1 MSGDP
6 VIDSMPPISMSTF
19 GEQAGLSPS
28 TLWRFRQKGWLQ
40 TINIS
45 GRQYIS
51 RAAIADFNR
60 RAESGEFS
68 GEVQKPN
75 KSKS

>member
-1 MSGDP
+1 M
-6 VIDSMPPISMSTF
+6 TAF
-19 GEQAGLSPS
+19 GEQSGLSPS

-45 GRQYIS
+45 GRQYIT
-51 RAAIADFNR
+51 RAAIANFNR
-60 RAESGEFS
+60 RAESGEFA

-75 KSKS
+75 KSNP